1 LVRREPAGN
10 PAAPLFPFTLSKE
23 SFMFKSLALVATLC
37 CTAALAQSPAPTI
50 FPTEFPAE
58 AQAPDAKALAARL
71 GDRVFKAAGPNG
83 LGWRLDIKNSGF
95 LFVDLSNGLR
105 DDGPWRTEDG
115 KLCVNYRGRIPA
127 GCNEVRLVG
136 DTVLLKTRAG
146 EVVTLVQQ

>member
-1 LVRREPAGN
+1 
-10 PAAPLFPFTLSKE
+10 
-23 SFMFKSLALVATLC
+23 MFKPLALLATLC
-37 CTAALAQSPAPTI
+37 CTATLALAQSPAPAA

-58 AQAPDAKALAARL
+58 AQSPDAKALAERL
-71 GDRVFKAAGPNG
+71 GGKVFKANGPNG

-95 LFVDLSNGLR
+95 LFLDLSNGLR

-115 KLCVNYRGRIPA
+115 KLCVNYRGRVPA

-136 DTVLLKTRAG
+136 DNVLLKTRAG

>member
-1 LVRREPAGN
+1 
-10 PAAPLFPFTLSKE
+10 
-23 SFMFKSLALVATLC
+23 MFKPLALIATLG
-37 CTAALAQSPAPTI
+37 CTATLALAQSPAPTT

-58 AQAPDAKALAARL
+58 AQAPEAKALAARL

-95 LFVDLSNGLR
+95 LFLDLSNGLR

-127 GCNEVRLVG
+127 GCNEGRLVG

>member
-1 LVRREPAGN
+1 
-10 PAAPLFPFTLSKE
+10 
-23 SFMFKSLALVATLC
+23 MFKPLALIATLF
-37 CTAALAQSPAPTI
+37 CTATLTLALS
-50 FPTEFPAE
+50 
-58 AQAPDAKALAARL
+58 ARL
-71 GDRVFKAAGPNG
+71 GDRVFKATGPNG

-95 LFVDLSNGLR
+95 LFLDLSNGLR

>member
-1 LVRREPAGN
+1 VRRESAGN
-10 PAAPLFPFTLSKE
+10 PAAPLFFTLSKE
-23 SFMFKSLALVATLC
+23 SFMFKPLALIATLC
-37 CTAALAQSPAPTI
+37 CTATLTLAQSPAPTT
-50 FPTEFPAE
+50 FPKEFPAE
-58 AQAPDAKALAARL
+58 AQTPDAKALAGRL

-83 LGWRLDIKNSGF
+83 LGWRMDIKNSGF
-95 LFVDLSNGLR
+95 LFLDLSNGYR

-146 EVVTLVQQ
+146 EVVTLVAQ